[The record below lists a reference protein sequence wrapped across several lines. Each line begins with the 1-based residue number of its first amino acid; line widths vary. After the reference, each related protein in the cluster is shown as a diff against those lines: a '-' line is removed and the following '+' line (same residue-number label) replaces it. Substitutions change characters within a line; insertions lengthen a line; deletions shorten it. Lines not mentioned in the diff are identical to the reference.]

1 MKSGR
6 KKKCDNFDK
15 DVIHRVMLNMFEK
28 QELVTLKKL
37 RSRLHILND
46 INISKTTLWKTVRSL
61 GFTFKKAVGGKN
73 NTM

>member
-28 QELVTLKKL
+28 QELVTLKRIKIQVTHL
-37 RSRLHILND
+37 KRH
-46 INISKTTLWKTVRSL
+46 
-61 GFTFKKAVGGKN
+61 
-73 NTM
+73 